1 MHFTSIDLFSGAG
14 GISLGLKWAKFK
26 CLLASDFD
34 KQIGELS
41 QITLKL
47 HDFTPEEPP
56 QL

>member
-1 MHFTSIDLFSGAG
+1 MHFTSIDLFSGVR